1 MKEHKTIRG
10 EVIDLDALSDREK
23 EVYDA
28 VKQYYDE
35 NVGKKETDPEKKNI
49 EWVGLREVWIAKI
62 KETGVVKNIKGM
74 VMHQP
79 LARLYTDLE
88 TQFCLEKQRQREA
101 EEEKKKK

>member
-10 EVIDLDALSDREK
+10 EVIDLDALSEKEK
-23 EVYDA
+23 EVYNA
-28 VKQYYDE
+28 VKKYYDE
-35 NVGKKETDPEKKNI
+35 NVDRKETDPEKKNI
-49 EWVGLREVWIAKI
+49 EWVGLREVWLEKI
-62 KETGVVKNIKGM
+62 KETGVFKGVKGM

-88 TQFCLEKQRQREA
+88 THFCLEKQEQRKA